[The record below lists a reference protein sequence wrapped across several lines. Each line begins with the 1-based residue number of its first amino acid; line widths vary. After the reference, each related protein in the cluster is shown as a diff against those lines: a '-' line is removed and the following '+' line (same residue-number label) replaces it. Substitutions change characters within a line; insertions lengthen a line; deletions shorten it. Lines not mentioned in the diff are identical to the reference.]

1 MTVEQWMKRVQFIEM
16 ELKTLD
22 EMYQEELDKIT
33 SITPKLSGMSSSGTT
48 DPHKYDAFAQ
58 ISYEI
63 DQQRNKLLTAK
74 AEIIEVINT
83 LQDGRY
89 RSILDMRLIQRKR
102 WADIADAIGYC
113 REATERMYK
122 KAIKE
127 IAPEV
132 YKKQS
137 HTVTCDCDIL
147 IS

>member
-1 MTVEQWMKRVQFIEM
+1 MTVEQWLKRVQFIEM

-63 DQQRNKLLTAK
+63 DHQRNKLLTAK

-89 RSILDMRLIQRKR
+89 RSILDMRLIQGKTYSEIAERISYSTAQAYRIYK
-102 WADIADAIGYC
+102 AAIKDIAPKV
-113 REATERMYK
+113 EEKMQRMK
-122 KAIKE
+122 N
-127 IAPEV
+127 
-132 YKKQS
+132 
-137 HTVTCDCDIL
+137 
-147 IS
+147 